1 MKRPEEYAGDK
12 EEKDTDYS
20 DGQEDCGQHRH
31 LLYHSEKNLL
41 GLVFTY
47 EGTEFE
53 IIQKMISTI
62 ACLLPVRIMP
72 TLAGT
77 RRLPRSTRMFL
88 SELFW
93 CYMVTLL
100 KLLGKVALCAVLKNI
115 ADVANREICV
125 QQQLTCS
132 IKFYMLNI
140 FRDRFPG
147 FL

>member
-62 ACLLPVRIMP
+62 TCLL
-72 TLAGT
+72 ACQDNAN
-77 RRLPRSTRMFL
+77 L
-88 SELFW
+88 SRNAATAAFN
-93 CYMVTLL
+93 
-100 KLLGKVALCAVLKNI
+100 KN
-115 ADVANREICV
+115 VP
-125 QQQLTCS
+125 L
-132 IKFYMLNI
+132 
-140 FRDRFPG
+140 
-147 FL
+147 